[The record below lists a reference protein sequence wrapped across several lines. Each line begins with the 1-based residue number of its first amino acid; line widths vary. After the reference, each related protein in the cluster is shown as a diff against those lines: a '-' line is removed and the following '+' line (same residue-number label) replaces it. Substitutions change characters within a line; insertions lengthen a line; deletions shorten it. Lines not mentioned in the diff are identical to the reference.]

1 VYFEGAGLLRPIIV
15 IPAAIVLFLVAAV
28 LLWNGFHSQGT
39 KPSDAALS
47 ASSNAGLGVVVAN
60 TDIVA
65 GQVLSPGDISLH
77 SEDSAHT
84 PPTALRQVGDAQ
96 GHMALIAI
104 HAGEPV
110 LRASV
115 SDNAVLG
122 IAPRV
127 PVGYRAYAIP
137 VNEADI
143 AGGFLQVG
151 DHVDLYVTLPGAL
164 FGDQSQIG
172 MGRKPDD
179 QSKSTLLLPGVN
191 VLAVG
196 QKLQT
201 NGTADTS
208 VRTVTVAL
216 ASDTLAKIALAERLG
231 TITFA
236 IRNPIDAGQV
246 ESQTATLSSLV
257 GTTTAPPPPAR
268 RSAAAQGGGI
278 TVYAGRDRS
287 VVRVP

>member
-1 VYFEGAGLLRPIIV
+1 MLRPIIV
-15 IPAAIVLFLVAAV
+15 IPVALILFLVAGV
-28 LLWNGFHSQGT
+28 MLWSGLHRSGDRPANGQL
-39 KPSDAALS
+39 PS
-47 ASSNAGLGVVVAN
+47 ASAADSAVVVAN

-65 GQVLSPGDISLH
+65 GQVLAAGDITLRSQDAGH
-77 SEDSAHT
+77 V
-84 PPTALRQVGDAQ
+84 PPTVLRQAADAQ
-96 GHMALIAI
+96 GHMALSAI
-104 HAGEPV
+104 RAGAPI
-110 LRASV
+110 LRSSV
-115 SDNAVLG
+115 SGNAVLG
-122 IAPRV
+122 IAPHV
-127 PVGYRAYAIP
+127 PVGYRAYALP

-164 FGDQSQIG
+164 FGDQTQASIA
-172 MGRKPDD
+172 RKPDD
-179 QSKSTLLLPGVN
+179 QSKSTLLLPGVS

-216 ASDTLAKIALAERLG
+216 GSDVLAKIALAARLG

-257 GTTTAPPPPAR
+257 GSATAPPAPAR
-268 RSAAAQGGGI
+268 RAAAAQGGGI
-278 TVYAGRDRS
+278 TLYAGRDRS

>member
-1 VYFEGAGLLRPIIV
+1 M

-28 LLWNGFHSQGT
+28 LLWNGLHPRGA
-39 KPSDAALS
+39 KPTDTALS
-47 ASSNAGLGVVVAN
+47 VSSNAGAAAVIAN

-65 GQVLSPGDISLH
+65 GQVLAPGDVTLR
-77 SEDSAHT
+77 SEDPAHI
-84 PPTALRQVGDAQ
+84 PAAALRQASDVQ
-96 GHMALIAI
+96 GHMALSVIR
-104 HAGEPV
+104 AGEPI

-115 SDNAVLG
+115 SSNAVLG
-122 IAPRV
+122 IAPHV
-127 PVGYRAYAIP
+127 PVGYRAYALP

-164 FGDQSQIG
+164 FGEQTQTSI
-172 MGRKPDD
+172 GRKPDD
-179 QSKSTLLLPGVN
+179 QSRSTLLLPGVS

-201 NGTADTS
+201 SGTADTS

-216 ASDTLAKIALAERLG
+216 SSDTLAKIALAARLG

-236 IRNPIDAGQV
+236 IRNPIDASAV
-246 ESQTATLSSLV
+246 PPQTATLSSLV
-257 GTTTAPPPPAR
+257 GADAPAR
-268 RSAAAQGGGI
+268 RAMTAATGGI
-278 TVYAGRDRS
+278 TVYTGRDRS
-287 VVRVP
+287 VVHMP